1 IFMSEFEWMGDVRGL
16 TPADTL
22 QDALDKTGSAVGLL
36 WKPGTPFIEVPRVP
50 REFTGWAREQRAW
63 EEGVALLE
71 LSHHMTDLCIEGP
84 DAVRL
89 LSAVSA
95 NNYQNFAIGQA
106 KQLITVSDEGW
117 LIQDGILHRTAE
129 DRFVLSGIGAA
140 HNWVAFHAKEG
151 GYDVSLTWDRS

>member
-1 IFMSEFEWMGDVRGL
+1 MQAMDRITTPVCRQRELALYAADNWYLKEKIFMSEFEWMGDVRGL

-71 LSHHMTDLCIEGP
+71 LSHHMTDLFIEGP

-95 NNYQNFAIGQA
+95 N
-106 KQLITVSDEGW
+106 
-117 LIQDGILHRTAE
+117 
-129 DRFVLSGIGAA
+129 
-140 HNWVAFHAKEG
+140 
-151 GYDVSLTWDRS
+151 